1 MKLSKGKYE
10 EEDLGHGPRIEY
22 RIRTV
27 GLYLV
32 IESSIGL
39 AVMWDRKTSIR
50 ILLQPEHSVSARN
63 DRNVSAVQALR
74 GGHSSRG
81 WHH

>member
-1 MKLSKGKYE
+1 MKLLKGKYE
-10 EEDLGHGPRIEY
+10 EVDLGKGPLIDY

-39 AVMWDRKTSIR
+39 SVIWDRKTSIR
-50 ILLQPEHSVSARN
+50 IILQPEHSVSTRN
-63 DRNVSAVQALR
+63 DFCNDD
-74 GGHSSRG
+74 
-81 WHH
+81 

>member
-10 EEDLGHGPRIEY
+10 VEDLEQGPSIGY

-32 IESSIGL
+32 IESSIGM
-39 AVMWDRKTSIR
+39 AVIWDRKTSIR
-50 ILLQPEHSVSARN
+50 IILEPEHSVSTSIYFCN
-63 DRNVSAVQALR
+63 DD
-74 GGHSSRG
+74 
-81 WHH
+81 